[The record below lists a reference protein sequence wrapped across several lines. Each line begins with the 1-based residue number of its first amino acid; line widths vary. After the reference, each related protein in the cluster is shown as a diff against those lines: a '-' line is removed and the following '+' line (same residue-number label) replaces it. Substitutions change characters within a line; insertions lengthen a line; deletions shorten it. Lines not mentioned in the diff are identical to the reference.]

1 MMFYKSKSEL
11 RVETEKQLKLFLKRG
26 GSIEV
31 VKAKKVPVQ
40 KMRAKSSR
48 GFVSGTGG
56 FANGFPRKTLG

>member
-11 RVETEKQLKLFLKRG
+11 RAETEKQLKLFLKRG

-31 VKAKKVPVQ
+31 VKAKKVPAQ

>member
-1 MMFYKSKSEL
+1 MIVFKTKSQL
-11 RVETEKQLKLFLKRG
+11 RAETEKQVKAFIRSG

-31 VKAKKVPVQ
+31 AKPRKAPKQ
-40 KMRAKSSR
+40 TMRAKTSR